1 MVIDFKNETY
11 LDFSQQANRQLIQDA
26 LTSLKAKLPIKVP
39 AVIGGE
45 RRFGEKTFKSLNPSD
60 PDMVLAEVTASDQA
74 MAEAA
79 IQSAHANFYEWSH
92 TDPKARARILLRAA
106 AIMRRRRAEIDAV
119 EILEA
124 GKPWLEADA
133 DVAEAIDFLEFY
145 AREMMRLSNP
155 HELTR
160 IPHEDNELYYMPLGV
175 GISIPPWNFP
185 MAITAGMTTAGL
197 VTGNTMI
204 LKPASPTPLT
214 AYLLYEILEEAG
226 LPNGMLQFLPGS
238 GAKIGDYLVQHDLTR
253 FISFTGSKDVGLR
266 INELAAKRTPG
277 QRWLKRVVLE
287 MGGKDTII
295 VDEGVD
301 LDDAATGVTK
311 AAFGFQGQKC
321 SACSRVI
328 VHESIYDEFLGLL
341 KQKAEQITV
350 GPVEDYNNQ
359 MGPVVTAFA
368 KNGIMGY
375 IEIGKKE
382 GRLVLGGK
390 ALDRPGYF
398 IEPTIFADVDIN
410 ARIAQEEIFG
420 PVLAVIKA
428 KNFEEALDMANN
440 SIYGL
445 TGAVYSRNR
454 AHLEK
459 ARQDFF
465 VGNLYFNRKC
475 TGALVDV
482 HPFGGFNMSGTDS
495 KAGGR
500 DYLQLFLQAKSVT
513 EYLG

>member
-11 LDFSQQANRQLIQDA
+11 LDFSKQENIEAMQAA
-26 LTSLKAKLPIKVP
+26 LNALKTKLPMKIP
-39 AVIGGE
+39 AIIGGE
-45 RRFGEKTFKSLNPSD
+45 RIFGTRTFKSTNPAD
-60 PDMVLAEVTASDQA
+60 PDMVLAEVTASDQEL
-74 MAEAA
+74 AEKA
-79 IQSAHANFYEWSH
+79 IRTSYANFYEWSH

-106 AIMRRRRAEIDAV
+106 AIMRRRRLEIDAV
-119 EILEA
+119 EIMEA

-145 AREMMRLSNP
+145 AREMIRLDGP
-155 HELTR
+155 QDLTC
-160 IPHEDNELYYMPLGV
+160 ISGEDNELYYLPLGV

-204 LKPASPTPLT
+204 LKPASPTPVT

-226 LPNGMLQFLPGS
+226 LPDGMLQFLPGS
-238 GAKIGDYLVQHDLTR
+238 GASIGDFLVQHELTR
-253 FISFTGSKDVGLR
+253 FISFTGSKAVGLR
-266 INELAAKRTPG
+266 INELAAKRSPK
-277 QRWLKRVVLE
+277 QRWIKRVITE
-287 MGGKDTII
+287 MGGKDTIV

-301 LDDAATGVTK
+301 LNAAAIGVTK

-328 VHESIYDEFLGLL
+328 VHEAIYDEFLKLL
-341 KQKAEQITV
+341 KQKAKDITI
-350 GPVEDYNNQ
+350 GPVEDYNNE
-359 MGPVVTAFA
+359 MGPVITDFA
-368 KNGIMGY
+368 KNGIMAY

-382 GRLVLGGK
+382 GKLMLGGK
-390 ALDRPGYF
+390 GLDRGGYF
-398 IEPTIFADVDIN
+398 IEPTIFVDVDIK

-420 PVLAVIKA
+420 PVLTVLKA
-428 KNFEEALDMANN
+428 GDFDQAMKMAND
-440 SIYGL
+440 SVYGL
-445 TGAVYSRNR
+445 TGALYSRNR
-454 AHLEK
+454 KHLEI
-459 ARQDFF
+459 ARRDFF
-465 VGNLYFNRKC
+465 VGNLYLNRKC

-482 HPFGGFNMSGTDS
+482 HPFGGFNLSGTDS

-500 DYLQLFLQAKSVT
+500 DYLKLFLQAKSVT

>member
-1 MVIDFKNETY
+1 MVVEFKNETY
-11 LDFSQQANRQLIQDA
+11 LNFSRPENKQAIETA
-26 LTSLKAKLPIKVP
+26 ISELKARLPIRVP

-45 RRFGEKTFKSLNPSD
+45 KVFADKTFKSVNPAD
-60 PDMVLAEVTASDQA
+60 PSMVLAEVTSADQD
-74 MAEAA
+74 MAEKA
-79 IQSAHANFYEWSH
+79 IQAANDAFYDWSH
-92 TDPKARARILLRAA
+92 TAPEARARVLLRAA
-106 AIMRRRRAEIDAV
+106 EIMRRRRLEIDAV

-145 AREMMRLSNP
+145 AREMIRLAQP
-155 HELTR
+155 QPLTR
-160 IPHEDNELYYMPLGV
+160 IPKEDNELYYLPLGV
-175 GISIPPWNFP
+175 GLAIPPWNFP

-214 AYLLYEILEEAG
+214 AWLLYEILEEAG
-226 LPNGMLQFLPGS
+226 LPAGVLQFLPGS
-238 GAKIGDYLVQHDLTR
+238 GARIGDYLVQHPLTR

-266 INELAAKRTPG
+266 INELAAKRSPQ
-277 QRWLKRVVLE
+277 QRWIKRVVAE

-295 VDEGVD
+295 VDDEAD
-301 LDDAATGVTK
+301 LEAAAIGVTK

-328 VHESIYDEFLGLL
+328 VHEAIYDKFLDMLVQQA
-341 KQKAEQITV
+341 KQITV
-350 GPVEDYNNQ
+350 GPPEDGANQ
-359 MGPVVTAFA
+359 MGPVITEFA
-368 KNGIMGY
+368 MNGIMGY

-382 GRLVLGGK
+382 GRLVLGGNRI
-390 ALDRPGYF
+390 DRAGYF
-398 IEPTIFADVDIN
+398 IEPTIFADVDIK

-420 PVLAVIKA
+420 PVLAVFKA
-428 KNFEEALDMANN
+428 KDFDQALEMAND

-445 TGAVYSRNR
+445 TGAVFTRNR
-454 AHLEK
+454 AKLEK
-459 ARQDFF
+459 ARREFF

-500 DYLQLFLQAKSVT
+500 DYLLLFLQAKSVT

>member
-11 LDFSQQANRQLIQDA
+11 LDFSKKENHEAMQEALDA
-26 LTSLKAKLPIKVP
+26 LKTQIPIKIP
-39 AVIGGE
+39 AIIGGE
-45 RRFGEKTFKSLNPSD
+45 RIFGDKAFKSTNPSD
-60 PDMVLAEVTASDQA
+60 PSMVLAEVTASDKD
-74 MAEAA
+74 MAEQA
-79 IQSAHANFYEWSH
+79 IQVAYANFYEWSH
-92 TDPKARARILLRAA
+92 TDPKARARILLKAA
-106 AIMRRRRAEIDAV
+106 AIMRRRRLEIDAV

-145 AREMMRLSNP
+145 AREMIRLDAP
-155 HELTR
+155 QGLTR
-160 IPHEDNELYYMPLGV
+160 IPGEDNELYYHPLGAGV
-175 GISIPPWNFP
+175 VIPPWNFP
-185 MAITAGMTTAGL
+185 MAITAGMTCAGL

-214 AYLLYEILEEAG
+214 AYILYEILEEAG
-226 LPNGMLQFLPGS
+226 LPDGMLQFLPGS
-238 GAKIGDYLVQHDLTR
+238 GAKIGDFLVRHELTR

-266 INELAAKRTPG
+266 INELAAKRVPS
-277 QRWLKRVVLE
+277 QHWIKRVVLE

-295 VDEGVD
+295 VDEDVD

-328 VHESIYDEFLGLL
+328 VHEAVYDEFLELL
-341 KQKAEQITV
+341 TQKAKEITI
-350 GPVEDYNNQ
+350 GPVENHDNQ
-359 MGPVVTAFA
+359 LGPVITEFA
-368 KNGIMGY
+368 KNGIMAY

-382 GRLVLGGK
+382 ARLVTGGNSV
-390 ALDRPGYF
+390 DRPGYF
-398 IEPTIFADVDIN
+398 IEPTIFADVDIE

-428 KNFEEALDMANN
+428 ADFETALEMANN
-440 SIYGL
+440 SAYGL
-445 TGAVYSRNR
+445 TGAIYSGTR
-454 AHLEK
+454 AHLER
-459 ARQDFF
+459 ARRDFF
-465 VGNLYFNRKC
+465 VGNLYLNRKC

-500 DYLQLFLQAKSVT
+500 DYLQLFMQAKSVT